1 MRYIRRMVIC
11 WLGYLGIIVSG
22 FAQSEIIFCDT
33 AVPRID
39 IYLAADT
46 LTWIYQNPYSDIEH
60 LAKFRFRNGNLDVTL
75 DSIGFRLRG
84 NTSREAAKKSFKVSF
99 NTFHK
104 GRKFFGVEK
113 LNLNGEHNDPSIIR
127 SKLCFD
133 LFHDA
138 GIVASQAAH
147 ARVYINDL
155 YYGLYI
161 NIEHIDEEFL
171 KNHLP
176 NPSGNLWKCLYPA
189 DLIYRGSQP
198 DDYRNFWSGGRP
210 VYELK
215 TNKDAADFTRFTRF
229 VSLLNLT
236 PVAAFPDS
244 LEKIA
249 DIENILSYFA
259 MDVLLGSWDD
269 YRALMNNYYLYDNP
283 TTNKFMIIPYD
294 YDNTFGID
302 WFFVDWATANP
313 YDWPRA
319 VTGSRPLADRM
330 LQNAQYR
337 DLFTHFLRFYSQ
349 RALSLERWETRLQRM
364 KNMITPFVEQDTWR
378 TLDYGFTMGDFYNS
392 FTIDHYENQHV
403 KRGIMEFVNARQVSL
418 KSQQNYLN
426 APPIV
431 YSINHKNPY
440 PLPGNQIEVEC
451 AVFAASGV
459 KNVVLLY
466 REQGQTVVNQV
477 PMFFLPDTSSPMIAM
492 HDRWLGTL
500 AALSDGRTL
509 EFRIRVTDS
518 LNQSRAYPL
527 GGWLRA
533 TTVTSDLSGVRI
545 NELMASN
552 AHTIADPAGEFDDW
566 VELYN
571 TGSLPVLL
579 AGAYMSDKPTD
590 LRKWS
595 FPSGTVILPSQ
606 YLLVWCDEDIFQPGI
621 HADFKLSASGESIIL
636 TAQDG
641 VSIVDWADFGPQP
654 TDVSLGR
661 IPDAT
666 GSFISLPP
674 SPGYRNSAMAISSVP
689 ETIHFW
695 VSFESATRKLHL
707 TLSKRMNQN
716 FAVNVYDITGRVVA
730 YDNIPPNSL
739 ERSVEA
745 SQLLSGWYLISLTSD
760 VGKSVQKVW
769 INP

>member
-1 MRYIRRMVIC
+1 MSYIRRFALC
-11 WLGYLGIIVSG
+11 WLGYLGLVVSG
-22 FAQSEIIFCDT
+22 FAQSEIIYCDT
-33 AVPRID
+33 VVPRID
-39 IYLAADT
+39 IYLPADT
-46 LTWIYQNPYSDIEH
+46 LTWIYHNPYSDIEH
-60 LAKFRFRNGNLDVTL
+60 LATFRFRSGNLDVAI

-104 GRKFFGVEK
+104 GRKFLGVEK

-127 SKLCFD
+127 SKFCFD

-138 GIVASQAAH
+138 GIVASRAAH
-147 ARVYINDL
+147 AQVYINDQ

-161 NIEHIDEEFL
+161 NVEHVDEEFL

-189 DLIYRGSQP
+189 DLTYRGSQP
-198 DDYRNFWSGGRP
+198 DDYRSFWSGGRP

-215 TNKDAADFTRFTRF
+215 TNEDAADFTRFARF

-236 PVAAFPDS
+236 PVASFPDS

-283 TTNKFMIIPYD
+283 ATGKFMIIPYD

-302 WFFVDWATANP
+302 WFSVDWATANP

-319 VTGSRPLADRM
+319 VAGSRPLADRM

-349 RALSLERWETRLQRM
+349 RVLSLGHWDSRLQRL
-364 KNMITPFVEQDTWR
+364 KEKITPFVAADTWR
-378 TLDYGFTMGDFYNS
+378 TLDYGFTMDDFHNS
-392 FTIDHYENQHV
+392 YTGEHYENQHV
-403 KRGIMEFVNARQVSL
+403 KRGIREFVNARMASL
-418 KSQQNYLN
+418 QSQLSYLN
-426 APPIV
+426 APPVV
-431 YSINHKNPY
+431 YCINPKNPY
-440 PLPGNQIEVEC
+440 PLPGSQIEVEC
-451 AVFAASGV
+451 AVFAASGI

-466 REQGQTVVNQV
+466 REQGQTAVNQV
-477 PMFFLPDTSSPMIAM
+477 PMFYTPDTSSPMISM
-492 HDRWLGTL
+492 HDRWMGTL
-500 AALSDGRTL
+500 AALPEGRTL

-518 LNQSRAYPL
+518 LNQSKAYPL
-527 GGWLRA
+527 DGWLKA
-533 TTVTSDLSGVRI
+533 TTVSSDISDVRI

-552 AHTIADPAGEFDDW
+552 AHIIADPAGEFDDW

-571 TGSLPVLL
+571 SGSLPVLL
-579 AGAYMSDKPTD
+579 AGAYLSDKPTD
-590 LRKWS
+590 LRKWA
-595 FPSGTVILPSQ
+595 FPSETVILPGQ
-606 YLLVWCDEDIFQPGI
+606 YLLVWCDEDPYQPGI

-636 TAQDG
+636 TAQNG
-641 VSIVDWADFGPQP
+641 VSIVDRVDFGPQS

-666 GSFISLPP
+666 GSFISLSP
-674 SPGYRNSAMAISSVP
+674 SPGYRNSAAAVFSAPEAIPFRVYFDP
-689 ETIHFW
+689 
-695 VSFESATRKLHL
+695 AARKLHL
-707 TLSKRMNQN
+707 TLSKRINPN
-716 FAVNVYDITGRVVA
+716 ITLYLVDITGRVVA
-730 YDNIPPNSL
+730 YDNIPSNSL
-739 ERSVEA
+739 VWSVEA
-745 SQLLSGWYLISLTSD
+745 AWLESGWYFISLTSD
-760 VGKSVQKVW
+760 KGKSVQKVW